1 MIRRVKGVAWW
12 FLGWLAGC
20 AFFVTGEVC
29 LAEEQFPDL
38 TLADAEQIVH
48 KQSGPNGDTYAL
60 DLELFDKKGAAA
72 WQRAASYP
80 PTFTNEKEREETVKL
95 VQFLIKVVEVASKQF
110 ESNSGLAQRAA
121 NNYRMAV
128 NLDIPDVKQQ
138 VANAK
143 RWYELV
149 LKMSPRDAEIH
160 ELYGS
165 FLCSVSECKAGLP
178 YLEQARAL
186 GSNAALF
193 DLGLAYLESDVPK
206 ATQYL
211 EEYRKYQPSDQRAEE
226 VLKAIRSGAKI
237 ESTVR

>member
-1 MIRRVKGVAWW
+1 MIRRIKGVAWW
-12 FLGWLAGC
+12 FLGWLTGC
-20 AFFVTGEVC
+20 AFLVAGEVC

-60 DLELFDKKGAAA
+60 NLELFDRKGGAA

-80 PTFTNEKEREETVKL
+80 PTFTSEQEREQTVKL
-95 VQFLIKVVEVASKQF
+95 VQFLIKAVEVTSKEF

-143 RWYELV
+143 RWYELA
-149 LKMSPRDAEIH
+149 LKMSPRDAEVH

-165 FLCSVSECKAGLP
+165 FLCSVSERKAGLP

-186 GSNAALF
+186 GSTTALF

-206 ATQYL
+206 STQYL
-211 EEYRKYQPSDQRAEE
+211 EEYRKYQPSDQRAE
-226 VLKAIRSGAKI
+226 VLLKAIRSGAPIKGSI
-237 ESTVR
+237 K